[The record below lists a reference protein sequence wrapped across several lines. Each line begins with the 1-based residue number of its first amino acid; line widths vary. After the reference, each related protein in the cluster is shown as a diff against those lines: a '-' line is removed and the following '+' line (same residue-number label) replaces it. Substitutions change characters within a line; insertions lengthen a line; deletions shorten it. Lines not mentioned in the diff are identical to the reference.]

1 MRPGLTRKIFAL
13 VVLGVWA
20 AVVAIHVRREYFKPL
35 ALRLEEGAR
44 SIAPGSHVYVV
55 RMGDKAIGMATTR
68 LDTVATGFMLEDM
81 LSLDVPAL
89 GQLHRTIATTHVELG
104 PSLDLKA
111 FRFSLLSEVGR
122 FEVSGH
128 ATADSLLELEL
139 QAGGEPERGRV
150 RLEPGLTVDALVAP
164 RLAAAGRLVV
174 GEEATARVFDPTVME
189 VRETALRVTAHDTL
203 QVPDS
208 VHWDEAAERWV
219 AARYD
224 TVPAWRIEQR
234 LGGLV
239 VTSWV
244 DEDGR
249 LIRAESPLGFT
260 LERTE
265 FELARQEWRASRGD
279 QALAAGYGAIIES
292 TAIASNAPLDSVEVR
307 DRLRVRLLDVELD
320 GLDLAGGRQSLFG
333 DTLVVERETA
343 IEAGYRLP
351 YQGGGEAAEELAA
364 TPLVQSNDPRVV
376 RVARRI
382 AGGETDPVEVARRL
396 NDWVYK
402 RLEKDIVAS
411 VPSAVQVL
419 ESGKGDCNEH
429 TVLYVALARALGL
442 PARTAA
448 GLVHVRGR
456 FYYHAWPEVW
466 LGGRWV
472 AVDPT
477 LGQFPADASHL
488 RMVVGGLARQLE
500 LVRLI
505 GRLRLEV
512 L

>member
-320 GLDLAGGRQSLFG
+320 GLDLPDAATTARVLAAAVRKVGHVDLVLAGRQAGDWDQGQVGAMVAEALGLPLVANAYQTRGEGSSLQFLQQAEG
-333 DTLVVERETA
+333 GYQVVSAVLPAAATITNHESNVA
-343 IEAGYRLP
+343 RLP
-351 YQGGGEAAEELAA
+351 KVRDIMLANRKPITQWSLGDLGLAA
-364 TPLVQSNDPRVV
+364 DEVAPRVV
-376 RVARRI
+376 VEALAVPVPEGHCTFI
-382 AGGETDPVEVARRL
+382 EGETAQ
-396 NDWVYK
+396 
-402 RLEKDIVAS
+402 EKA
-411 VPSAVQVL
+411 Q
-419 ESGKGDCNEH
+419 N
-429 TVLYVALARALGL
+429 LARAL
-442 PARTAA
+442 R
-448 GLVHVRGR
+448 
-456 FYYHAWPEVW
+456 
-466 LGGRWV
+466 
-472 AVDPT
+472 
-477 LGQFPADASHL
+477 
-488 RMVVGGLARQLE
+488 E
-500 LVRLI
+500 LKVI
-505 GRLRLEV
+505 
-512 L
+512 